1 MNTTGSSL
9 TFNPYITAFY
19 ILIYLP
25 VWIAIISGNLLV
37 MLAFVYHKE
46 LRKVKNYFL
55 VSLAATDFLTG
66 LVALPLHLVARL
78 VVSQVTCWSSSRFIF
93 FLPDLIFGKASAYHL
108 LCVAIDRCLS
118 VLRPLQYPYIVTTNR
133 VKVFIAIIWL
143 YNIAFVCLP
152 LHVPSL
158 GPDEWVCAYDHQY
171 ENEVNLLLLITAYE
185 IPAYVL
191 FMILVYTYVLTI
203 SFHHIKKR
211 RELTNSM
218 HDKNQAIADA
228 KARFRGVVTMAT
240 VVGAF
245 GICLLPTSFKLF
257 FEIYIPATRE
267 TLITVQTLCEYML
280 FLNSM
285 LNPIIYGYLNQQF
298 RAGFKKVL
306 EKVKCRY
313 VASS

>member
-1 MNTTGSSL
+1 
-9 TFNPYITAFY
+9 
-19 ILIYLP
+19 
-25 VWIAIISGNLLV
+25 

-118 VLRPLQYPYIVTTNR
+118 VLRPLQYPYIVTTGR

-152 LHVPSL
+152 LYLPSL
-158 GPDEWVCAYDHQY
+158 EPDEWVCAYDRQY

-203 SFHHIKKR
+203 SFQHIKKR

-218 HDKNQAIADA
+218 HDKTQAIADA
-228 KARFRGVVTMAT
+228 KARFRGVVTMAI

-257 FEIYIPATRE
+257 FEIYILATRG